1 MITII
6 KLYYFGMK
14 HTIYTIGH
22 SNRTLEDLI
31 TILSK
36 YGVKILVDIRR
47 FPTSRKY
54 PWFRRE
60 RLEHTLKVN
69 GIKYIWMGEDL
80 GGYREGG
87 YKKYMASSRYLEGID
102 RLIDISRKDV
112 TAIMCSEKLWFRCHR
127 RHISDTLVSK
137 GLRVIHIIEID
148 KTYTHRK
155 PVDN

>member
-1 MITII
+1 
-6 KLYYFGMK
+6 MK

-54 PWFRRE
+54 PWFKRDQ
-60 RLEHTLKVN
+60 LEHTLKVN

-87 YKKYMASSRYLEGID
+87 YKEYMASSRYLEGINK
-102 RLIDISRKDV
+102 LIDISRKDI

-127 RHISDTLVSK
+127 RFISDTLVSQ
-137 GLRVIHIIEID
+137 GLTVIHIIEVD

-155 PVDN
+155 PVDI